1 MAYPFAAATRCFADP
16 RTDVG
21 IDRSDVDLGRYI
33 GNTDRK
39 EIDVDKRIV
48 VLWIARD
55 DDGLRVVMLAVMA
68 DENGNAMLVVVGME
82 GYFDIMRFALF
93 DGGGLLIELG
103 RSESARG
110 DKTYP
115 ECNLREDRSADDM
128 DDGDGSEEGGKVWR
142 EMHDGEEE
150 MGVRCTREERRE
162 CYSGGLK
169 DDDKE

>member
-21 IDRSDVDLGRYI
+21 IDRSDVELGRHI

-39 EIDVDKRIV
+39 EIDVDKRII

-55 DDGLRVVMLAVMA
+55 DDGLWVVVLAVMA
-68 DENGNAMLVVVGME
+68 DENGNAVLVVVGMD
-82 GYFDIMRFALF
+82 GHLDIMRFALF
-93 DGGGLLIELG
+93 DGGLLIELG

-115 ECNLREDRSADDM
+115 ECNLGDDRSADDM
-128 DDGDGSEEGGKVWR
+128 GDGGGSEEGGKVWR
-142 EMHDGEEE
+142 EMHGGEEE

-162 CYSGGLK
+162 CYNGGL
-169 DDDKE
+169 E